1 MENLVNNMK
10 MEVHDN
16 LYLKEPFSSELG
28 VSIVQNGAVLIQDL
42 GMESF
47 TFKKLAVSVGVT
59 EAAVYRYFENKHML
73 LLYLTAWYWA
83 WMEVNYVYSTAN
95 LESSKARLSI
105 AMRLIVNG
113 PVFTKNVH
121 INPADLRNIVVN
133 ESLKGYLTK
142 TVDEEHENGI
152 FAQVYSFGERIS
164 ELIFEINPAYPY
176 PKTLA
181 YTIMESSLLHAFNAK
196 HLPNMT
202 EQSLNSSNRL
212 VFFEDLIIKAISNE

>member
-1 MENLVNNMK
+1 MNNMK
-10 MEVHDN
+10 MEVHVN

-105 AMRLIVNG
+105 AMRLIING

-142 TVDEEHENGI
+142 TVDAEHENGI

-212 VFFEDLIIKAISNE
+212 VFFEDLIVKAISNE

>member
-1 MENLVNNMK
+1 

-28 VSIVQNGAVLIQDL
+28 SFIVQKGAVLIQDL
-42 GMESF
+42 GMENF
-47 TFKKLAVSVGVT
+47 TFKKLAVHIGVT

-121 INPADLRNIVVN
+121 INPADLRSIVVN

-142 TVDEEHENGI
+142 TVDAEHERGI

-164 ELIFEINPAYPY
+164 ELIFEINPSYPY

-181 YTIMESSLLHAFNAK
+181 YTVMESSLLHAFNAR
-196 HLPNMT
+196 HLPGMT
-202 EQSLNSSNRL
+202 EQSLDSENRL
-212 VFFEDLIIKAISNE
+212 VFFEDLIVKAISNE

>member
-1 MENLVNNMK
+1 
-10 MEVHDN
+10 
-16 LYLKEPFSSELG
+16 
-28 VSIVQNGAVLIQDL
+28 
-42 GMESF
+42 
-47 TFKKLAVSVGVT
+47 
-59 EAAVYRYFENKHML
+59 ML

-142 TVDEEHENGI
+142 TVDAEHENGI

-196 HLPNMT
+196 HLPDMT

-212 VFFEDLIIKAISNE
+212 VFFEDLIVKTISNE